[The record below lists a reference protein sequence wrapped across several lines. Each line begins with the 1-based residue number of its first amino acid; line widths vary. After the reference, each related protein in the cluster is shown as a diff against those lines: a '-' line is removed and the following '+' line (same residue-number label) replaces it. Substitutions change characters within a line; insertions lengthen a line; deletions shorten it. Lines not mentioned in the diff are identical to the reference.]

1 MTNPTTIQKLMS
13 EGWTIQVSEAA
24 HEGQPFAA
32 VDESLGIKHMVFH
45 PMDYNY
51 AAYPDWQ
58 TAHEVNMTRIYQ
70 KIDDRVQIAL
80 QKLDVMVATMNA
92 KHDPKMLIFT
102 GPMEVEERDGFYEF
116 RRPAEYNGEDL
127 LIVAGRMSE
136 YGVSALDAAA
146 SMSMFKAPEEP
157 VEPAYLERG
166 SYLGD
171 RIRYGQ
177 MLEQEQR
184 NLDAMENRSY
194 DELEEHLGRKPNFDE
209 LVKGY

>member
-70 KIDDRVQIAL
+70 KIDDRVRIAL
-80 QKLDVMVATMNA
+80 QKLDMLVDTMNA
-92 KHDPKMLIFT
+92 KLDPKIVHFQR
-102 GPMEVEERDGFYEF
+102 GVDVEELPDGTYKFLSGSDVVYLTQARE
-116 RRPAEYNGEDL
+116 
-127 LIVAGRMSE
+127 
-136 YGVSALDAAA
+136 LDAEDTIMYGYHNIFSDDEDGLTYAQLRE
-146 SMSMFKAPEEP
+146 MNGGEEP
-157 VEPAYLERG
+157 T
-166 SYLGD
+166 
-171 RIRYGQ
+171 
-177 MLEQEQR
+177 
-184 NLDAMENRSY
+184 
-194 DELEEHLGRKPNFDE
+194 FDQ
-209 LVKGY
+209 LLKGAV